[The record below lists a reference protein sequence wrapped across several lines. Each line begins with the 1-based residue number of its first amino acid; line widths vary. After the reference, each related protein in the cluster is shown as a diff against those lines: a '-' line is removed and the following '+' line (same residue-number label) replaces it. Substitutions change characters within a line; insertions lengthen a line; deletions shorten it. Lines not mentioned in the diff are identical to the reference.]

1 MSLNNT
7 TKSFAH
13 PSLVKVFEPSAHV
26 GSQPVHASEK
36 SFLRAGEKEEVKKF
50 VDNIWPP
57 CPDTCPS
64 RKGGECN
71 SQLTRDALTF
81 DLIEFVESVTPMC
94 FIPQTTRA

>member
-1 MSLNNT
+1 MSKTLR
-7 TKSFAH
+7 S
-13 PSLVKVFEPSAHV
+13 VVEGHV
-26 GSQPVHASEK
+26 I
-36 SFLRAGEKEEVKKF
+36 LRAGEKEEVKKF

-81 DLIEFVESVTPMC
+81 DLIEFVATPWGVWYDSKC
-94 FIPQTTRA
+94 ARPS